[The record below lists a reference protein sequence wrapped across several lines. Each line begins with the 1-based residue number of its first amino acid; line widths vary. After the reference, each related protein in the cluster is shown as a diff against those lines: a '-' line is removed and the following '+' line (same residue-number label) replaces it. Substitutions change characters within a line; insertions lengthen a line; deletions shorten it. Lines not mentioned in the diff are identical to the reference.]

1 MFGGGVEESSIISNI
16 LYDFISETNDTNEK
30 P

>member
-16 LYDFISETNDTNEK
+16 LYFISETNNDTNEK